1 MKTLDDAR
9 ALAKA
14 MVDIGNENGRSVKAV
29 LTDMD
34 RPLGHAIGNALEI
47 REVIDTLKGHGPQD
61 LTHECLIMAA
71 HMLVLSHICDY
82 ETALSRVQDALDSGE
97 ALDRLRLM
105 IEAQGGNS
113 HVIDDESLLA
123 IGTFT
128 YDVTALQDGYITH
141 MNTEQCGIASVMLG
155 AGRTVKDGP
164 IDYSAGIVMHKK
176 TGDTVTAGESIARLY
191 ASDEACLLMQ
201 VKHI

>member
-97 ALDRLRLM
+97 LLTLT
-105 IEAQGGNS
+105 S
-113 HVIDDESLLA
+113 HD
-123 IGTFT
+123 
-128 YDVTALQDGYITH
+128 
-141 MNTEQCGIASVMLG
+141 
-155 AGRTVKDGP
+155 
-164 IDYSAGIVMHKK
+164 
-176 TGDTVTAGESIARLY
+176 
-191 ASDEACLLMQ
+191 
-201 VKHI
+201 

>member
-1 MKTLDDAR
+1 
-9 ALAKA
+9 
-14 MVDIGNENGRSVKAV
+14 
-29 LTDMD
+29 MD

-47 REVIDTLKGHGPQD
+47 SRGYRYLKGHGPQD

-141 MNTEQCGIASVMLG
+141 MIQSNAAL
-155 AGRTVKDGP
+155 P
-164 IDYSAGIVMHKK
+164 
-176 TGDTVTAGESIARLY
+176 LL
-191 ASDEACLLMQ
+191 CLAQGVL
-201 VKHI
+201 